1 MAPELQGLCAVLAT
15 PFDSSGRLD
24 IESLE
29 REVGFYLDRGARSL
43 MALGV
48 MGEGPA
54 LTNEERLEVI
64 CTVARTAGSKVPLVV
79 GAVGMPRHEACEF
92 GEAVAGAG
100 ASALMLTA
108 PSAAKDS
115 LAAATDYFGTVSAAA
130 GVSVVVLDC
139 PAIAPELTVDDLAGL
154 ANELDAFCAIKL
166 EDNPTHLK
174 IAELKARLGDR
185 LDVFG
190 ANGGVLCLHELTRG
204 CDGFMTG
211 YAYPEHVVEILDSYR
226 SGKRDEAADAYAR
239 YLPLITYCWQPG
251 IGMALR
257 KELLVHRG
265 AIATSYVRPPFEAL
279 DGDTRAELL
288 QVAARVAAQDTD
300 ARAA

>member
-54 LTNEERLEVI
+54 LTHEERLEVVR
-64 CTVARTAGSKVPLVV
+64 TVARSAGSKTPLVV

-92 GEAVAGAG
+92 GEAVSGAG

-108 PSAAKDS
+108 PPAAKDS

-130 GVSVVVLDC
+130 GCAPSPGSASRYTPPESRVTAPASAAALAVSSV
-139 PAIAPELTVDDLAGL
+139 PASFSRSMTTV
-154 ANELDAFCAIKL
+154 
-166 EDNPTHLK
+166 
-174 IAELKARLGDR
+174 
-185 LDVFG
+185 
-190 ANGGVLCLHELTRG
+190 
-204 CDGFMTG
+204 
-211 YAYPEHVVEILDSYR
+211 
-226 SGKRDEAADAYAR
+226 
-239 YLPLITYCWQPG
+239 
-251 IGMALR
+251 
-257 KELLVHRG
+257 
-265 AIATSYVRPPFEAL
+265 
-279 DGDTRAELL
+279 
-288 QVAARVAAQDTD
+288 
-300 ARAA
+300 ARAMSTSRILGA